1 MADKPE
7 EAFSA
12 REQFEDEYYTL
23 VARAR
28 QLLSNSGAASERFLE
43 CGGGVAGSTD
53 SIPGSLVRVVSHDG
67 QQLHARILLDN
78 GSTANFITQDLCCR
92 LGLSRH
98 GTSSTVT
105 VKAVHLELVTDL
117 TKEGYIAA
125 KTKWH
130 SSTASLTEGALVLIR
145 DKTQPPLL
153 WLLGRIVRSFPGA
166 DGITRVAEIKTKK
179 GIIRR
184 AYNNICPLPIY

>member
-78 GSTANFITQDLCCR
+78 EDQVAQFYSITYRRRLST
-92 LGLSRH
+92 H
-98 GTSSTVT
+98 
-105 VKAVHLELVTDL
+105 
-117 TKEGYIAA
+117 
-125 KTKWH
+125 
-130 SSTASLTEGALVLIR
+130 
-145 DKTQPPLL
+145 P
-153 WLLGRIVRSFPGA
+153 
-166 DGITRVAEIKTKK
+166 
-179 GIIRR
+179 
-184 AYNNICPLPIY
+184 